1 MYTKEEKIE
10 FVKYLESVTIGSTE
24 SKDLEYLREFQLD
37 DLMRLCKVNPA
48 DEAQMMRVKNAMD
61 IRNEY
66 RAAMREERLQ
76 KLRKER
82 YDAANNNYDLLRSED
97 RQLFVVFVK
106 ENKDTFLECVPG
118 DNFDWLDNPDLRPS
132 VDFWTG
138 ELGVAVNEIVCR
150 LVFGNGNFDVILGA
164 SYTYD
169 GVTNGHICSEIL
181 VSELDSEMKHMLFW
195 KYAKARL
202 EYI

>member
-1 MYTKEEKIE
+1 MYTKDEKIE

-24 SKDLEYLREFQLD
+24 SKDLEYLRESQLD
-37 DLMRLCKVNPA
+37 TLIRICKVNPA
-48 DEAQMMRVKNAMD
+48 NDEQMMQVKRAMD

-66 RAAMREERLQ
+66 RAAIREERLQ

-82 YDAANNNYDLLRSED
+82 YDAANANYDLLRSED

-106 ENKDTFLECVPG
+106 ENKDIFLECAPG
-118 DNFDWLDNPDLRPS
+118 DNFDWLDNPYLRPS

-150 LVFGNGNFDVILGA
+150 LVFGNGNVDLVLGA

-169 GVTNGHICSEIL
+169 GVTNGPICSAIL
-181 VSELDSEMKHMLFW
+181 TDELDDATKHMLFW

>member
-10 FVKYLESVTIGSTE
+10 LVRYLESVTIGSSE

-61 IRNEY
+61 RRNEY
-66 RAAMREERLQ
+66 RAAMREERLN
-76 KLRKER
+76 KLRMER
-82 YDAANNNYDLLRSED
+82 YDAANTNYDNLSAED
-97 RQLFVVFVK
+97 RRLFVEFVK
-106 ENKDTFLECVPG
+106 ENKDTFVECVS
-118 DNFDWLDNPDLRPS
+118 DDFAWLDSRDLHPS

-138 ELGVAVNEIVCR
+138 EIGVAVNEIVCR
-150 LVFGNGNFDVILGA
+150 LLFGKGNIDIVLGA

-169 GVTNGHICSEIL
+169 GVTNGHICAEIL
-181 VSELDSEMKHMLFW
+181 VSALDSETKHMLFW

>member
-48 DEAQMMRVKNAMD
+48 DEAQMIRVKNAMD
-61 IRNEY
+61 RRNEY

-82 YDAANNNYDLLRSED
+82 YDAANANYDLLRSED
-97 RQLFVVFVK
+97 RQLFVEFVK
-106 ENKDTFLECVPG
+106 ENMDTFLECAPG
-118 DNFDWLDNPDLRPS
+118 DNFNWLDNPDLRPS

-138 ELGVAVNEIVCR
+138 ELGTAVNEIVCR
-150 LVFGNGNFDVILGA
+150 LVFGNGNVDTTLVTN
-164 SYTYD
+164 YTYD
-169 GVTNGHICSEIL
+169 GVTNGPICSVML
-181 VSELDSEMKHMLFW
+181 VDELDEATKKILFW

>member
-48 DEAQMMRVKNAMD
+48 DEAQMIRVKNAMD
-61 IRNEY
+61 RRNEY

-82 YDAANNNYDLLRSED
+82 YDAANTNYDLLRSED
-97 RQLFVVFVK
+97 RQLFVDFVK
-106 ENKDTFLECVPG
+106 ENKDTFLECAPG
-118 DNFDWLDNPDLRPS
+118 DNFDWLDNPDLHPS

-169 GVTNGHICSEIL
+169 GVTNGPICSEIL
-181 VSELDSEMKHMLFW
+181 VSAFDSEMKHMLFW

>member
-10 FVKYLESVTIGSTE
+10 FVKYLESVTIGSSE
-24 SKDLEYLREFQLD
+24 SKDLEYLRESQLD
-37 DLMRLCKVNPA
+37 TLIRICKVNPA
-48 DEAQMMRVKNAMD
+48 NDEQMMRVKKAMD
-61 IRNEY
+61 RRNEY

-82 YDAANNNYDLLRSED
+82 YDAANANYDLLRSED
-97 RQLFVVFVK
+97 RQLFVEFVK
-106 ENKDTFLECVPG
+106 ENMDTFLECAPG
-118 DNFDWLDNPDLRPS
+118 DNFNWLDNPDLRPS

-138 ELGVAVNEIVCR
+138 ELGTAVNEIACR
-150 LVFGNGNFDVILGA
+150 LVFGNGNVDTTLVTN
-164 SYTYD
+164 YTYD
-169 GVTNGHICSEIL
+169 GVTNGPICSVML
-181 VSELDSEMKHMLFW
+181 VDELDEATKKILFW